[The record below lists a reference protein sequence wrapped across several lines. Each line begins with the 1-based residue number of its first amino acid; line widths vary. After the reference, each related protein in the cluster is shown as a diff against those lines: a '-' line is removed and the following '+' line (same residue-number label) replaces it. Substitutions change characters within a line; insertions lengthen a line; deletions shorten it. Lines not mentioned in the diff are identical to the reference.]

1 MTKAWT
7 VNSMIFNTNYPSREK
22 YVLIENET
30 RNVIQYSL
38 SFNRNAHTHTHTQ
51 VSKINLS
58 LFTILNYIIMKLIEV
73 YWHLIRSRN
82 VAAKAVEN
90 NITRLLS
97 TPSAPGFCA
106 NGILDQSHTY
116 FTPFLGIRVTARTMS
131 EMLITVIIVLSL
143 YFVSGHEI
151 VTFNPFGRY
160 TTVYNNIQLL
170 AQRS

>member
-1 MTKAWT
+1 
-7 VNSMIFNTNYPSREK
+7 
-22 YVLIENET
+22 
-30 RNVIQYSL
+30 
-38 SFNRNAHTHTHTQ
+38 
-51 VSKINLS
+51 
-58 LFTILNYIIMKLIEV
+58 MKLIEV

-97 TPSAPGFCA
+97 APSAPGFCA

-116 FTPFLGIRVTARTMS
+116 FTPFLGIRITAHTMS
-131 EMLITVIIVLSL
+131 EMFITVIVVLSS

-160 TTVYNNIQLL
+160 TTVYNNILLL
-170 AQRS
+170 A